1 MIKKYS
7 IDNLTQKDLLFK
19 QFVNWS
25 CDGCSAAPLTDYIH
39 NRIYQELM
47 KETDYFRNKSN
58 ERIYL
63 DLRASAG
70 YTNQME
76 KWEQN
81 DSKITKDIKDIGL
94 FTGRIFIS
102 ACTRLFNII
111 YMFYVI
117 KHIELHKKTTTF

>member
-1 MIKKYS
+1 M
-7 IDNLTQKDLLFK
+7 QKDLLFK

-25 CDGCSAAPLTDYIH
+25 CDGWSAAPLTDYIH

-102 ACTRLFNII
+102 ACTRPFNII